1 MNDTA
6 TTTNVLSPDHIRD
19 MIGNGMPSREMN
31 DLVRNG
37 SQLPDNRLAN
47 QQRWVWRS
55 LLYCFREMQRD
66 IKQYRSDIG
75 RVDNRNS
82 PAYWCDWMSDG
93 RLNKNSAASDIHN
106 IILEDVKNPP
116 RPLNGSHLDKA
127 VQFLITEGVAENVLK
142 FVQR

>member
-1 MNDTA
+1 MTDTA
-6 TTTNVLSPDHIRD
+6 TTPNVLTPDHIRD
-19 MIGNGMPSREMN
+19 M
-31 DLVRNG
+31 VR
-37 SQLPDNRLAN
+37 SDQVSASN

-66 IKQYRSDIG
+66 IKQYRSDLG

-106 IILEDVKNPP
+106 IILEDVKDPP
-116 RPLNGSHLDKA
+116 RNLNGSHLDKA
-127 VQFLITEGVAENVLK
+127 VQFLTSEGVAENVLK

>member
-1 MNDTA
+1 MNDTE
-6 TTTNVLSPDHIRD
+6 TTSNVLTPDHIRD

-66 IKQYRSDIG
+66 IKQYRSDLG

-82 PAYWCDWMSDG
+82 PSYWCEWMSDG
-93 RLNKNSAASDIHN
+93 RLNKNSAASDIHKM
-106 IILEDVKNPP
+106 ILEDAKNPP
-116 RPLNGSHLDKA
+116 RDLNGRHLDNA
-127 VQFLITEGVAENVLK
+127 VTFLTTEGVAENVLK

>member
-1 MNDTA
+1 MTDTA
-6 TTTNVLSPDHIRD
+6 TTSNVLTATTIRD
-19 MIGNGMPSREMN
+19 M
-31 DLVRNG
+31 VRNG
-37 SQLPDNRLAN
+37 SQLPNDNRPAT
-47 QQRWVWRS
+47 QQSWVWRS

-66 IKQYRSDIG
+66 IKQYRSDLG

-106 IILEDVKNPP
+106 VILEDVKDPP
-116 RPLNGSHLDKA
+116 RNLNGSHLDKA
-127 VQFLITEGVAENVLK
+127 VQFLMTEGVAENVLK

>member
-6 TTTNVLSPDHIRD
+6 TTNVLTPDHIRD
-19 MIGNGMPSREMN
+19 M
-31 DLVRNG
+31 VR
-37 SQLPDNRLAN
+37 SDHVSASN

-66 IKQYRSDIG
+66 IKQYRSDLG

-106 IILEDVKNPP
+106 VILEDVKDPP
-116 RPLNGSHLDKA
+116 RNLNGRHLDNA
-127 VQFLITEGVAENVLK
+127 VTFLTSEGVAENVLK

>member
-6 TTTNVLSPDHIRD
+6 TTTNVLTPDHIRD
-19 MIGNGMPSREMN
+19 M
-31 DLVRNG
+31 VR
-37 SQLPDNRLAN
+37 SDQVSASN

-66 IKQYRSDIG
+66 IKQYRSDLG

-106 IILEDVKNPP
+106 VILEDAKDPP
-116 RPLNGSHLDKA
+116 RNLNGSHLDKA
-127 VQFLITEGVAENVLK
+127 IEFLCSEGVAENVLK

>member
-1 MNDTA
+1 MTDTA
-6 TTTNVLSPDHIRD
+6 TTPNVLTPDHIRD
-19 MIGNGMPSREMN
+19 M
-31 DLVRNG
+31 VRSDQVSAN
-37 SQLPDNRLAN
+37 N

-55 LLYCFREMQRD
+55 MLYCFREMQRD
-66 IKQYRSDIG
+66 IKQYRSDLG

-106 IILEDVKNPP
+106 IILEDVKDPP
-116 RPLNGSHLDKA
+116 RNLSGSHMDKA
-127 VQFLITEGVAENVLK
+127 VQFLTSEGVAENVLK